1 MEGSRE
7 AGQEE
12 EQGTC
17 RGSQNRAA
25 QNTGSFAEGETEGGK
40 EKDGLPTWAIVLIVI
55 ACVVLSP
62 AIFGIGGGALGV
74 LVGIIAGIFGIV
86 IGIAAA
92 MVALYAAAAG
102 LVVFGIV
109 ALFETPLIGI
119 GLIGGGLLCAGLGV
133 LFMILTVLIFREGI
147 PALVRGCRAL
157 WKKITG
163 KKEECR
169 A

>member
-1 MEGSRE
+1 M
-7 AGQEE
+7 
-12 EQGTC
+12 
-17 RGSQNRAA
+17 
-25 QNTGSFAEGETEGGK
+25 
-40 EKDGLPTWAIVLIVI
+40 
-55 ACVVLSP
+55 
-62 AIFGIGGGALGV
+62 
-74 LVGIIAGIFGIV
+74 

-119 GLIGGGLLCAGLGV
+119 GLIGGGLLCAGLGI

-147 PALVRGCRAL
+147 PALIRGCRAL